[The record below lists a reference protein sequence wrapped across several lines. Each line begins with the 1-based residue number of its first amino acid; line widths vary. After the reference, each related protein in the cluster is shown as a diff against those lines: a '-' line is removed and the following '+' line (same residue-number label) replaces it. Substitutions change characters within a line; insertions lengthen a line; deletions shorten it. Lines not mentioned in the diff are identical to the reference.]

1 MLCLRFLIAA
11 ALFKLADF
19 RSGTVLLKVYMSDC
33 EIFLVHEAD
42 HAFRVCRA

>member
-1 MLCLRFLIAA
+1 MFCLRFLIAA

-19 RSGTVLLKVYMSDC
+19 HAGTVHLKVYMNDC
-33 EIFLVHEAD
+33 EISLVHEAD